1 MNQADIFYRA
11 FLSYRKE
18 TENDSRC
25 QKLRKATREAGAE
38 FDKLEA
44 IRSHCIIE
52 EDWVDRIYEGLPFVE
67 KAIREE
73 RQFIRQQGEVV
84 PIEKAKRVSKNSVE
98 HLARHSDMITHEPPE
113 DEDLVP
119 DKLYVVERLSDYAV
133 YENRFLYMLLCYLR
147 DFIDIRYSKIVE
159 LGHTYKANMAMD
171 KTVKIGKR
179 VLKYKVDFKEE
190 AKDDPFGM
198 FEGGADTLMKK
209 IEEERHIIS
218 ALLLTPLMKT
228 VSKSPMLKPPI
239 TRTNALRMDNN
250 FKNAL
255 ALYDYVAAYNKDGYR
270 IETQKK
276 TYGPFSDKMGDE
288 FAEMLSLTSFLTYE
302 YGKDIKPK
310 LLESYLEEEAR
321 RNAEAEAR
329 MLARLADL
337 RKRAEEDAGS
347 LDQYLLLLEER
358 NRALEGDRRKLNE
371 ANAKISDLEASIKE
385 HLKRQN
391 ALKDEIDKLHDES
404 AAKDEEMK
412 RMQENF
418 EEQKAQIQ
426 KECEE
431 RIEQY
436 KAEADEEKARF
447 MEENEQKLNAALE
460 DCEARVAEI
469 NEKADE
475 RVAEINARADE
486 EIAKSEE
493 QAKQSEEK
501 SKKAN
506 EEMNAA
512 KKETE
517 AIRQDMVLLSA
528 RLHAEK
534 TKNGS
539 ISAEGDFTDKKKFS
553 ELEAE
558 YFALRK
564 LVEAEWKKT
573 KKKIRRKILW
583 NKADGL
589 DASDIT
595 TSSGE
600 EEK

>member
-11 FLSYRKE
+11 FLQYRKE
-18 TENDSRC
+18 TEKDLKC
-25 QKLRKATREAGAE
+25 QKLRRATKDAGAE
-38 FDKLEA
+38 LDKLEA

-113 DEDLVP
+113 DEDLLP

-147 DFIDIRYSKIVE
+147 DFIDIRYSKIIE
-159 LGHTYKANMAMD
+159 LGHTYKANMSMD

-179 VLKYKVDFKEE
+179 VIKYKVDFKEE
-190 AKDDPFGM
+190 AKDDPFDM
-198 FEGGADTLMKK
+198 FEGGADSLMKK

-255 ALYDYVAAYNKDGYR
+255 ALYDYVAAYDKDGYR
-270 IETQKK
+270 IETKKK
-276 TYGPFSDKMGDE
+276 TLGPFSDKIGDE
-288 FAEMLSLTSFLTYE
+288 FAEMVSLTSFLTYE
-302 YGKDIKPK
+302 YGKDIKDK
-310 LLESYLEEEAR
+310 LHQSYLDEEAR
-321 RNAEAEAR
+321 RAAESEAR
-329 MLARLADL
+329 MLTRLAEL
-337 RKRAEEDAGS
+337 RKRAEDAGS
-347 LDQYLLLLEER
+347 LDAYLLLLEER
-358 NRALEGDRRKLNE
+358 NKMLEGDRRKLNE

-391 ALKDEIDKLHDES
+391 ALKDEIDSLHDES

-412 RMQENF
+412 RMQEAF
-418 EEQKAQIQ
+418 EEEKAEVRR
-426 KECEE
+426 ECDEK
-431 RIEQY
+431 IEAY
-436 KAEADEEKARF
+436 KAEAKEEMDRLNAENEEKLNVMR
-447 MEENEQKLNAALE
+447 EERDAKIAEANAAAEEKIAASDERANLSRQERDKALADMRDMSEQKA
-460 DCEARVAEI
+460 
-469 NEKADE
+469 
-475 RVAEINARADE
+475 
-486 EIAKSEE
+486 
-493 QAKQSEEK
+493 
-501 SKKAN
+501 
-506 EEMNAA
+506 
-512 KKETE
+512 ETE
-517 AIRQDMVLLSA
+517 KKNLLLSA

-539 ISAEGDFTDKKKFS
+539 IASEGDFTDKKKFT
-553 ELEAE
+553 ELEEE

-573 KKKIRRKILW
+573 KKKIRKKILW
-583 NKADGL
+583 NKTDGTDSGADS
-589 DASDIT
+589 ATENS
-595 TSSGE
+595 E
-600 EEK
+600 N